1 MRGVPDRI
9 ISDRGTC
16 FTGKAFKTYCESRS
30 IKHTL
35 NSTKHPQANGQVER
49 VNRTILPMLSILCD
63 DQTHWNNKVPEVERH
78 LNSAVNKTS
87 TKSPFEA
94 LYGYRPR
101 FKGSALDELSKTRN
115 EWTDPHE
122 VQEQIRDKIVEG
134 QERILRRTTTNVI
147 IRE

>member
-1 MRGVPDRI
+1 MPDRI

-16 FTGKAFKTYCESRS
+16 FTGKAFKTYSESCN

-49 VNRTILPMLSILCD
+49 VNLTILPMLSILCD
-63 DQTHWNNKVPEVERH
+63 DQAHWDNRVPEVKRH

-94 LYGYRPR
+94 LHGYRPR
-101 FKGSALDELSKTRN
+101 FKGGALDELSKTRN

-122 VQEQIRDKIVEG
+122 VQVQIRDKIVKG
-134 QERILRRTTTNVI
+134 QERMKAYYDQRHHQGVRY
-147 IRE
+147 